1 MFLRTGG
8 KELGGPAVVAPMFA
22 AVDAATG
29 SLLMPTHLHVNWAAV
44 YALLN
49 CVSVIAYSVATGFV
63 LSRIVGFAP
72 IKFVIIIIIIIISV
86 IILVIAIFMMIITI
100 SPIIMFTL
108 IIIIIIINK
117 TL

>member
-72 IKFVIIIIIIIISV
+72 IKFVIIIIIISV

-108 IIIIIIINK
+108 IIIIIINK

>member
-1 MFLRTGG
+1 
-8 KELGGPAVVAPMFA
+8 MFA

-72 IKFVIIIIIIIISV
+72 IKFVIIIIIISV

-108 IIIIIIINK
+108 IIIVIINK

>member
-44 YALLN
+44 YALLT

-72 IKFVIIIIIIIISV
+72 IKFVIIIIIIIIISV

-108 IIIIIIINK
+108 IIIIIINK

>member
-1 MFLRTGG
+1 
-8 KELGGPAVVAPMFA
+8 MFA

-72 IKFVIIIIIIIISV
+72 IKFVIIIIISV

-108 IIIIIIINK
+108 IIIVIINK

>member
-44 YALLN
+44 YALLT

-72 IKFVIIIIIIIISV
+72 IKFVIIIIIIISV

-108 IIIIIIINK
+108 IIIIIINK

>member
-1 MFLRTGG
+1 
-8 KELGGPAVVAPMFA
+8 MFA

-44 YALLN
+44 YALLT

-72 IKFVIIIIIIIISV
+72 IKFVIIIIIIISV

-108 IIIIIIINK
+108 IIIIIINK